1 MRDFAKSV
9 TMSHTWNHR
18 LQSLWDLYWES
29 LQSETSLQVI
39 LPSSALV
46 GKFNWTWAE
55 LALLSVFPSSDPT
68 WPDPTR
74 PDPTWPDPTLKSIK
88 TLFYSKTCFVQLV
101 LLVEVTPFGRQPQF
115 VFQMEDDLNLFSME
129 DDLNFFQM
137 EYDLNFLQVVE
148 KLNILTNGRR
158 P

>member
-68 WPDPTR
+68 LPDPTR
-74 PDPTWPDPTLKSIK
+74 PDLTRPDPTRPWKVSKHFFTAKLALYN
-88 TLFYSKTCFVQLV
+88 LFYWLRW
-101 LLVEVTPFGRQPQF
+101 LHL
-115 VFQMEDDLNLFSME
+115 EDNLNLFSKWKTTST
-129 DDLNFFQM
+129 FFQWKTTSIFFKWNTTSIF
-137 EYDLNFLQVVE
+137 Y
-148 KLNILTNGRR
+148 K
-158 P
+158 